1 MYIILI
7 FLSACVSHELPS
19 ENRCN
24 APNPIEDLAWL
35 KAEVADLSNSDLAK
49 KYWFITQA
57 TFRQET
63 VFIVRNCCPT
73 CNTLPSPVYSC
84 NGELLFVLPMSRTTI
99 SIAKGYS
106 GNPPNI
112 RVLFDLLENACRCS
126 AIVRRQHERTL
137 HLHRIL
143 TYLIS

>member
-1 MYIILI
+1 MAIMKPISYIILI

-19 ENRCN
+19 ENSCN
-24 APNPIEDLAWL
+24 APDPIDDLAWL

-57 TFRQET
+57 TFRQKT

-84 NGELLFVLPMSRTTI
+84 NGELLFRASDEPYDPI
-99 SIAKGYS
+99 SIAKG
-106 GNPPNI
+106 
-112 RVLFDLLENACRCS
+112 
-126 AIVRRQHERTL
+126 
-137 HLHRIL
+137 
-143 TYLIS
+143 